1 MTEDEYQALLKIAE
15 NLIAA
20 DPTPGSGYGKRLNEI
35 VPLIEAYEKEHYPL
49 RPIDRHLQQTII
61 HGLARKHR

>member
-1 MTEDEYQALLKIAE
+1 MTETEYQQLLAIAE
-15 NLIAA
+15 NLIGV
-20 DPTPGSGYGKRLNEI
+20 DPAPQSVYGRRLNEI

-61 HGLARKHR
+61 RGLARKHP